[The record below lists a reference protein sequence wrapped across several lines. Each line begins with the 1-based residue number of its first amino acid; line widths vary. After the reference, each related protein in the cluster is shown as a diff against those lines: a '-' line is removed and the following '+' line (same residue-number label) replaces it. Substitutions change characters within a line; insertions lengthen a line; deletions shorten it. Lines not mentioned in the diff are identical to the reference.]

1 MFTFTASLGT
11 IGLALTFLGRSLV
24 AQTPSPNCKARGSH
38 EWLAHRSSPFD
49 SATVSIAGRTAKIC
63 YSRPS
68 ARGRLVFG
76 STVPYGMLWRTGANE
91 PTVLHLPFAAE
102 VAGVRLQPG
111 RYLLLTVPRPE
122 SWIIAFYTAN
132 SDDSG
137 EMFRTMSQVGQGVAS
152 TEPLE
157 NPIETFTIRGTDGS
171 DRAELLLE
179 WQHVRVRIPVRLIS

>member
-1 MFTFTASLGT
+1 
-11 IGLALTFLGRSLV
+11 
-24 AQTPSPNCKARGSH
+24 
-38 EWLAHRSSPFD
+38 
-49 SATVSIAGRTAKIC
+49 
-63 YSRPS
+63 
-68 ARGRLVFG
+68 
-76 STVPYGMLWRTGANE
+76 MLWRTGANE

-122 SWIIAFYTAN
+122 SWIIVFYTAN

-157 NPIETFTIRGTDGS
+157 NPIDTFTIRGTDGS

-179 WQHVRVRIPVRLIS
+179 WQHVRVRIPVLLIS